1 MESHRASS
9 LTVFCVL
16 CALACGGDDAA
27 VTPGDTGDTGRGNE
41 SDTTESLPSNAADAI
56 GTYSEIVYASY
67 RDSLTT
73 AQGLGE
79 AVGALVSGPSAATLE
94 AARDA
99 WRAARE
105 PYLQTEVYRFYAGP
119 IDDEDSGPEG
129 LINAWPLDEGHI
141 DYVEGNLESGI
152 INDPQI
158 DISTTAL
165 VSANLNPGETDV
177 ATGYH
182 AIEFLLWGQD
192 SNPDGPGQR
201 PFADYMPGTSPVQAN
216 AERRG
221 QYLST
226 ASDILAGHLEQ
237 LTAAWAPDASNYR
250 STLEASAPAAALSN
264 ILSGMIILSGFELAS
279 ERLSAALDAQ
289 DQEEEHSC
297 FSDNTHRDM
306 VQDIRGLANVWTG
319 SYAPV
324 TGAPISGTGIQDVIA
339 ASDPDLAAEITRQI
353 TESLSLAEALQPP
366 FDREISADNAA
377 GNARVNALIESL
389 FDQTELLEQ
398 ALEVFGLNRIPDP
411 T

>member
-9 LTVFCVL
+9 LTVFYVL
-16 CALACGGDDAA
+16 CALACGGEDAA
-27 VTPGDTGDTGRGNE
+27 VSPGNTGDTSN
-41 SDTTESLPSNAADAI
+41 TSNADDALPDNTTDAI
-56 GTYSEIVYASY
+56 STYADIVHASY
-67 RDSLTT
+67 RDSLST
-73 AQGLGE
+73 ARGLDE
-79 AVGALVSGPSAATLE
+79 AAAALVSAPSDAALT

-105 PYLQTEVYRFYAGP
+105 PYLQTEVYRFYGGP
-119 IDDEDSGPEG
+119 IDAEDSGPEG

-141 DYVEGNLESGI
+141 DYVQGDLGAGI

-158 DISTTAL
+158 AISTATLAN
-165 VSANLNPGETDV
+165 ANLNPGETDV

-192 SNPDGPGQR
+192 FNPDGAGQR
-201 PFADYMPGTSPVQAN
+201 PFSDYMPGTTPTQAN

-221 QYLST
+221 QYLTT
-226 ASDILAGHLEQ
+226 ASEMLIGHLEQ
-237 LTAAWAPDASNYR
+237 LTSDWEPGATNYR
-250 STLEASAPAAALSN
+250 ATLEASAPADALSN

-324 TGAPISGTGIQDVIA
+324 TGASISGTGIQAVIA
-339 ASDPDLAAEITRQI
+339 AGDADLAAQI
-353 TESLSLAEALQPP
+353 TSQIAESSRLAAALEAP
-366 FDREISADNAA
+366 FDREIAADNPA
-377 GNARVNALIESL
+377 GNARVEALIDSL
-389 FDQTELLEQ
+389 FTQSELLEQ
-398 ALEVFGLNRIPDP
+398 ALEVYDLNRIPDP

>member
-9 LTVFCVL
+9 LTVFYVL
-16 CALACGGDDAA
+16 CALACGGEDAE
-27 VTPGDTGDTGRGNE
+27 VSPGNTGNTQNSGDA
-41 SDTTESLPSNAADAI
+41 SDALPASAADAI
-56 GTYSEIVYASY
+56 STYAEIVYASY
-67 RDSLTT
+67 RDSLAT
-73 AQGLGE
+73 ARGLDD
-79 AVGALVSGPSAATLE
+79 AAGALVSGPSAGTLD

-105 PYLQTEVYRFYAGP
+105 PYLQTEVYRFYGGP
-119 IDDEDSGPEG
+119 IDAEDSGPEG
-129 LINAWPLDEGHI
+129 LINAWPLDESHI
-141 DYVEGNLESGI
+141 DYVEGDLEAGI

-158 DISTTAL
+158 AISTTAL
-165 VSANLNPGETDV
+165 TSANLNPGETDV

-192 SNPDGPGQR
+192 LNPDGAGER
-201 PFADYMPGTSPVQAN
+201 PFDDYMPGTTPAQAN
-216 AERRG
+216 ADRRG
-221 QYLST
+221 QYLTT
-226 ASDILAGHLEQ
+226 ASELLIGHLEQ
-237 LTAAWAPDASNYR
+237 LTAEWEPDASNYR
-250 STLEASAPAAALSN
+250 GTLEASAPADALSN

-324 TGAPISGTGIQDVIA
+324 TGAPLSGTGIQDVIA
-339 ASDPDLAAEITRQI
+339 AGDADLAAEITRQLG
-353 TESLSLAEALQPP
+353 ESLRLAEALQTP
-366 FDREISADNAA
+366 FDREIAPDNAA
-377 GNARVNALIESL
+377 GNARVDALIESL

-398 ALEVFGLNRIPDP
+398 AFEVYGLNRIPDP
-411 T
+411 S